1 MNTAKAITPTKKV
14 TKLCRSASEKV
25 PDDFCRICKCS
36 FKLKKVASLKFNK
49 EENIDGA
56 NVFLA
61 DLCESICALNP
72 KYDNYLSNRV
82 CKSCGRKI
90 RNLGLFCEQLK
101 KSLNQVHE
109 QFGNSTNSY
118 TSNDNISSDR
128 IKRQLPSSVT
138 PERSHH
144 KQPKSEQK
152 ASCPNTRSNI
162 QRRKLSFSDKPGKHC
177 EYEELN
183 LLNIEE
189 FNDSPKTEIKVL
201 LVRPSGV
208 TLRTVPDKDISNMIK
223 NLVLKRWKAVANA
236 IFKHEQMVLDL
247 APALCRKVSGEFKN
261 LRKSDSVL
269 KGTHPHQ
276 LEIFPNKLV
285 LKETSLHLP
294 IWNACIR
301 GACGIKVD
309 ESPHGKPKITN
320 SIILATSVAARARN
334 REMSAVA
341 YRISI
346 ILYHG
351 GLSYQASLRL
361 FHLGLCMHPAS
372 TIGLQKRMGKDHDA
386 KVIMWKKGFETD
398 IRPLKLMEEIR
409 ERHLPKFEADDMVIE
424 RSVDMSESSVNSETC
439 PRYFD
444 AEALRFITNVLNVS
458 ECKSQTQL
466 TGKHYSEEVFD
477 DAFRQI
483 AHTKTSGYK

>member
-1 MNTAKAITPTKKV
+1 M
-14 TKLCRSASEKV
+14 
-25 PDDFCRICKCS
+25 
-36 FKLKKVASLKFNK
+36 
-49 EENIDGA
+49 
-56 NVFLA
+56 
-61 DLCESICALNP
+61 
-72 KYDNYLSNRV
+72 
-82 CKSCGRKI
+82 
-90 RNLGLFCEQLK
+90 
-101 KSLNQVHE
+101 
-109 QFGNSTNSY
+109 
-118 TSNDNISSDR
+118 SSDR

-138 PERSHH
+138 PERSHR

-189 FNDSPKTEIKVL
+189 FNDSPKTEIKVS

-236 IFKHEQMVLDL
+236 IFKHEQMVLEL
-247 APALCRKVSGEFKN
+247 VPALCREVSGEFKN
-261 LRKSDSVL
+261 LSKSDSVL

-276 LEIFPNKLV
+276 LDIFSNKLV

-309 ESPHGKPKITN
+309 ESPHEKPKITN
-320 SIILATSVAARARN
+320 SIVLATSVAARVRN

-351 GLSYQASLRL
+351 GLSYQASQRL

-386 KVIMWKKGFETD
+386 KVIMWKKGLETD
-398 IRPLKLMEEIR
+398 IHPLKLMEEIR
-409 ERHLPKFEADDMVIE
+409 EHHLPKFEADDMVIE

-439 PRYFD
+439 PPYFD

-458 ECKSQTQL
+458 SVNL
-466 TGKHYSEEVFD
+466 
-477 DAFRQI
+477 RRN
-483 AHTKTSGYK
+483 